1 MKAFIIGL
9 IFVAV
14 LGVGGFFGLQY
25 LSKQAQTTDTS
36 NSSSV
41 SVTLTGLLVP
51 GKGDDYSYIVVT
63 KEKTIGVT
71 SQTIQLESYANKN
84 VEITGSYSGTTLYAH
99 AITEKK

>member
-36 NSSSV
+36 NSS